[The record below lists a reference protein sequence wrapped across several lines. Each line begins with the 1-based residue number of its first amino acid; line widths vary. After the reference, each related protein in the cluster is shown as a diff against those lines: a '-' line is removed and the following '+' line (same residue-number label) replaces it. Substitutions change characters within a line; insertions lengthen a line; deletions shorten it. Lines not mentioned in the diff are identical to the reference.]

1 MKNNK
6 PFYKKALFKY
16 FFVTNFLL
24 LSAFSHAKEY
34 YVSSN
39 GNDAND
45 GSILRPFLSIQKAAS
60 IMVAGDICFIHGG
73 IYHETVSIKNS
84 GKKGLPIKFK
94 CYKDE
99 VVIMDGTKTIKSKW
113 ERYKNGIYKTVV
125 NVDKI
130 EQLFSDTAMMVEARW
145 PNCNIDQVFNRSNWA
160 NTERGSE
167 HGKIISNA
175 IASTGIDW
183 TGAIAY
189 LNVAHQWWTWNRK
202 ISAHKEGSNELKYDA
217 DLVGL
222 CSYTPEFMS
231 NKDLEEKWADDYFY
245 LFGKLEALDIATEW
259 FFNEQTKELYFF
271 PPDNKKPS
279 EFNIKYKVLD
289 YGFNV
294 SDKEYVEIDGINFFS
309 TTFKFEKCNHI
320 KVSNCNLKFP
330 SYSRTITEYDA
341 ERKESIFTKITGD
354 YNLVDKISL
363 SYANNMGLM
372 VMGNYNKV
380 NNSIIHDVNWSGT
393 LIYPALQL
401 SGSPY
406 LGVNWFNTIQ
416 YPPTPVTIENSE
428 VTSYG
433 NIASYNT
440 LFNCGNSLLVYQA
453 ANSIL
458 EYNNVFDGGKAARDV
473 SLIYGCWPFSRGS
486 EIRYNW
492 VHGCNT
498 DGWDGEKG
506 DGGMGIRADDQSRN
520 NIIHHNVVWNI
531 GGEGIVVKGEF
542 NLIYNN
548 TLFDIKGKSKQKI
561 YILLEQN
568 PEPVKIWAAQWPQLQ
583 KQNQWSKVFNNLTQ
597 NICTSHNLKDTIQA
611 ERANIFNNYK
621 IEAQT
626 LPLVDKYSLDFTPK
640 ENSEI
645 VDKGKVTTNAKYY
658 GKSPDLGPYEFGVK
672 MWIPGAKWKE
682 NSKWLNALINK
693 TTN

>member
-1 MKNNK
+1 MKKLSNICQLII
-6 PFYKKALFKY
+6 A
-16 FFVTNFLL
+16 FLL
-24 LSAFSHAKEY
+24 FSTNAFSKEY
-34 YVSSN
+34 YVSVK
-39 GNDAND
+39 GKDTND
-45 GSILRPFLSIQKAAS
+45 GSISKPFATIQKAAS
-60 IMVAGDICFIHGG
+60 IMVAGDICYIHGG
-73 IYHETVSIKNS
+73 IYHETVSLKSS
-84 GKKGLPIKFK
+84 GRKGLPIQFK

-99 VVIMDGTKTIKSKW
+99 VVIMDGTKTIKSNW
-113 ERYKNGIYKTVV
+113 EVYKNGIYKTKV
-125 NVDKI
+125 NTEKI
-130 EQLFSDTAMMVEARW
+130 DQLFADTVMMTEARW
-145 PNCNIDQVFNRSNWA
+145 PNCPLYQIFERSNWA
-160 NTERGSE
+160 GVKKGSE

-175 IASTGIDW
+175 IAATGIDW
-183 TGAIAY
+183 TGAMAY

-202 ISAHKEGSNELKYDA
+202 ITKHKAGSNELKYDA

-222 CSYTPEFMS
+222 CSYTPDFMG
-231 NKDLEEKWADDYFY
+231 KKELEEKWGDDYFY
-245 LFGKLEALDIATEW
+245 LFGKLEALDVATEW
-259 FFNEQTKELYFF
+259 FFDSQAKELYFF

-279 EFNIKYKVLD
+279 EFYIKYKVLD

-294 SDKEYVEIDGINFFS
+294 IDKEYIEIEGINFFA

-320 KVSNCNLKFP
+320 KVSNCNLKYP
-330 SYSRTITEYDA
+330 TYSRTITEYDA
-341 ERKESIFTKITGD
+341 ERKESIITKITGD

-363 SYANNMGLM
+363 SYANNMGMM

-416 YPPTPVTIENSE
+416 YPPTPVTIENND

-453 ANSIL
+453 ANSIV
-458 EYNNVFDGGKAARDV
+458 EYNHVYDGGKAARDV

-486 EIRYNW
+486 EVRYNW
-492 VHGCNT
+492 VHGCVT
-498 DGWDGEKG
+498 DGWDGVKG

-520 NIIHHNVVWNI
+520 NVFHHNVIWNI
-531 GGEGIVVKGEF
+531 GGEGIVAKGEF

-548 TLFDIKGKSKQKI
+548 TLFDIKGKSGKQKI
-561 YILLEQN
+561 YLLLEQN

-597 NICTSHNLKDTIQA
+597 NICGSHNLKDTIQDIG
-611 ERANIFNNYK
+611 ANIFNNYRK
-621 IEAQT
+621 EEQT
-626 LPLVDKYSLDFTPK
+626 LPLVDKYHFDFRLK
-640 ENSEI
+640 ENSELI
-645 VDKGKVTTNAKYY
+645 DKGKVFSNTKYY
-658 GKSPDLGPYEFGVK
+658 GKAPDIGAYEFGEK
-672 MWIPGAKWKE
+672 MWIPGATWKE
-682 NSKWLNALINK
+682 DNKWLSLLKKVEPKNQ
-693 TTN
+693 